1 MTAYLVIGLTL
12 KLLMIPKVRYF
23 LTPAAVGHSSHQ
35 AAVAQPGDLC
45 LYKSPTP
52 SLSWNILLVLSESC
66 ISQIAIPKTP
76 NKLFAY
82 L

>member
-12 KLLMIPKVRYF
+12 KLLVIPKVRYF

-52 SLSWNILLVLSESC
+52 SLS
-66 ISQIAIPKTP
+66 
-76 NKLFAY
+76 
-82 L
+82 